1 MKNKLRTIAEYQFFK
16 ELVEKHNMRIV
27 EQKEIQIGTLIDR
40 NNNVIIDT
48 ISIFEKNG

>member
-1 MKNKLRTIAEYQFFK
+1 MK
-16 ELVEKHNMRIV
+16 IV
-27 EQKEIQIGTLIDR
+27 EQKEIQISTLIDR